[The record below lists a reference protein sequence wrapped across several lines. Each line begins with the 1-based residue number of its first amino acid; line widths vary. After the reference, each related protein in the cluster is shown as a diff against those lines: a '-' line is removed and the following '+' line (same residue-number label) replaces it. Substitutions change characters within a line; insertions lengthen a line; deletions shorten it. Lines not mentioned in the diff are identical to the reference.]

1 MIRKRSSTKVTSI
14 AQIRGARG
22 LLGWSQ
28 TELAKAAGLSEPT
41 IKRFE
46 TGHGAKVS
54 EAAVAKMVA
63 ALEAAGVEFTN
74 GARPGIRMKDWS
86 RGDRVRLR
94 KASERHAMTF
104 GIAPGEVLTVQGWRM
119 LPGDPPWGRFSL
131 KLASGRTTEF
141 LETSHFER
149 VI

>member
-1 MIRKRSSTKVTSI
+1 VTSI

-28 TELAKAAGLSEPT
+28 PELANAAGLSEVT

-54 EAAVAKMVA
+54 EVAVAKMVA

-74 GARPGIRMKDWS
+74 GDQPG
-86 RGDRVRLR
+86 VRL
-94 KASERHAMTF
+94 KA
-104 GIAPGEVLTVQGWRM
+104 
-119 LPGDPPWGRFSL
+119 
-131 KLASGRTTEF
+131 K
-141 LETSHFER
+141 
-149 VI
+149 